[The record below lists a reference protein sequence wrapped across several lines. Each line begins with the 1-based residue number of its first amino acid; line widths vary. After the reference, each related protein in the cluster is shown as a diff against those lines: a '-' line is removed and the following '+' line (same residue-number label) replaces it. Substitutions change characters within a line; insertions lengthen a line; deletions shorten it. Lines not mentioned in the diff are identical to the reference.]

1 VLEKLI
7 DLYHVLGMTCLDP
20 LLVAINVLCVY
31 AQRRDIFVG
40 DFVSA
45 LIQCQATLFEMYKS
59 TKSAFLKDDFFAFKN
74 LCELNHEVIRMK
86 WSQSEDEAGQ
96 HLTFIVGGEAIAA
109 EHDGQPVS
117 QQGWA
122 EMVASVKSQCGG
134 M

>member
-109 EHDGQPVS
+109 EHD
-117 QQGWA
+117 
-122 EMVASVKSQCGG
+122 
-134 M
+134 